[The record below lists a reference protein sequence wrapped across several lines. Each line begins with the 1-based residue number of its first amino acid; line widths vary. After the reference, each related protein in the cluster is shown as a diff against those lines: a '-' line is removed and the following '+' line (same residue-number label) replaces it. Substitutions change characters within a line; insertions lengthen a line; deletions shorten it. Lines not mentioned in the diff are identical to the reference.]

1 MQKII
6 QLTIILLIIVFFSF
20 GCIESNDLNNNNN
33 GIEHSGGES
42 SGLDHETTNILDLPH
57 EDISAEE
64 LIALEEAINDEYNA
78 FNIYTKV
85 IEDFGEVRPF
95 SNIVNAEQQHI
106 NELKSIYLKYSLE
119 FPSNPQ
125 KEGPAFDSVVLACE
139 AAEQAE
145 IYNVAIY
152 DRLFSQVDNQD
163 IIMIFEALR
172 YASQEKHLPAFQ
184 RCSGLR

>member
-1 MQKII
+1 M
-6 QLTIILLIIVFFSF
+6 
-20 GCIESNDLNNNNN
+20 
-33 GIEHSGGES
+33 
-42 SGLDHETTNILDLPH
+42 
-57 EDISAEE
+57 
-64 LIALEEAINDEYNA
+64 
-78 FNIYTKV
+78 
-85 IEDFGEVRPF
+85 
-95 SNIVNAEQQHI
+95 
-106 NELKSIYLKYSLE
+106 E

-125 KEGPAFDSVVLACE
+125 KEVPAFDSVVLACE